1 MFYFFKHISDGTNT
15 GDKISEFQL
24 RTPKNGEPQ
33 LTTMEDV
40 YKEFDEYASKTRIME
55 FNCKETKKH
64 YSFEKEG
71 TPKTSDYLEVRYNA
85 RYPAI
90 DADYSG
96 PAIERVFGTTVNAM
110 ELLLIER
117 KIKGPGWLDVKNVS
131 PTAGR
136 FAWCQQIVSAKY
148 YCCIVIKSQSLIIII
163 LSYAGC
169 LMLSVLYL

>member
-1 MFYFFKHISDGTNT
+1 MAELQI
-15 GDKISEFQL
+15 
-24 RTPKNGEPQ
+24 KNIESQ

-40 YKEFDEYASKTRIME
+40 YKEFDEYANKMRIME
-55 FNCKETKKH
+55 FNCKEVKKH

-90 DADYSG
+90 NSDYSG
-96 PAIERVFGTTVNAM
+96 LAIERVFGTTVNAL

-117 KIKGPGWLDVKNVS
+117 KIKGPCWLDIKNIS

-136 FAWCQQIVSAKY
+136 FAWCSQIVCKRIY
-148 YCCIVIKSQSLIIII
+148 YIIAIKNKFNINYFI
-163 LSYAGC
+163 LQYI
-169 LMLSVLYL
+169 LYYNNRWLLQTWTI

>member
-1 MFYFFKHISDGTNT
+1 MYNFFHLFFLRQFTLLKTLADINTEDKQISR
-15 GDKISEFQL
+15 EFQL
-24 RTPKNGEPQ
+24 KTPKNDEPQ

-96 PAIERVFGTTVNAM
+96 SAIERVFGTTVNAL
-110 ELLLIER
+110 ELLLVER

-148 YCCIVIKSQSLIIII
+148 CIVINNINRL
-163 LSYAGC
+163 L
-169 LMLSVLYL
+169 

>member
-1 MFYFFKHISDGTNT
+1 MYDC
-15 GDKISEFQL
+15 ELQM
-24 RTPKNGEPQ
+24 KNSKNNE

-40 YKEFDEYASKTRIME
+40 YKEFDEYANKMRIME
-55 FNCKETKKH
+55 FSCKEVKKH

-71 TPKTSDYLEVRYNA
+71 TPKTSDYLEIRYNA

-96 PAIERVFGTTVNAM
+96 FAIERVFGTTVNAL

-117 KIKGPGWLDVKNVS
+117 KIKGPSWLDIKNIS

-136 FAWCQQIVSAKY
+136 FAWCSQIVSER
-148 YCCIVIKSQSLIIII
+148 IISLIRNVNLIH
-163 LSYAGC
+163 
-169 LMLSVLYL
+169 